1 MDMYMELYT
10 YLRKGYDT
18 SFFAQVEFA
27 SVQKVEDTVEV
38 SWLSVEL
45 ELVNLRIVSV
55 CQF

>member
-1 MDMYMELYT
+1 MELYT